1 MEVREY
7 LSVRR
12 AYNLVRQGVS
22 ARERLAFEELAILA
36 KLDATEAPLRTSDI
50 AEYQGVLRPTMTHR
64 TNHLCDYGLIERER
78 GEQDRRNVCC
88 SISDRGREVLIDLAT
103 RVVDNIPAGMSLNR
117 ISCERALK
125 YFEAMGSVFL
135 TAADLVILCID
146 MQDGPCGVS
155 QLVRELGLL
164 QPTASMSVSALVD
177 RGLLERAQAA
187 PGSGHAV
194 SLTLTEAGKARA
206 DEVRE
211 LIEGI
216 VVRRRRRGSA
226 AQ

>member
-12 AYNLVRQGVS
+12 AYNLVRQGIS

-36 KLDATEAPLRTSDI
+36 KLDASEAPLRTSDI

-64 TNHLCDYGLIERER
+64 TNHLYAHG
-78 GEQDRRNVCC
+78 
-88 SISDRGREVLIDLAT
+88 LAT

-135 TAADLVILCID
+135 TAADLVVLCVD
-146 MQDGPCGVS
+146 MQEGPCGVS
-155 QLVRELGLL
+155 HLVRELGLL

-177 RGLLERAQAA
+177 RGLLERRQAA

-194 SLTLTEAGKARA
+194 NLGLTEAGKARA
-206 DEVRE
+206 AEVRE